1 MIVYC
6 DSAYLAKCYL
16 EDPDSL
22 AVRELVWRA
31 DAVYSSALCIAE
43 VSCALHRSVREKRV
57 TRGEA
62 SHLRTTFFSDVA
74 IGIVRMIPVTE
85 TVLRA
90 VESTV
95 ATLPTALFLRAGDAV
110 HLASARHEGFSEI
123 WSNDRHMLKAAPHF
137 SLTGRSV

>member
-1 MIVYC
+1 MILYC

-16 EDPDSL
+16 EDPDSGP
-22 AVRELVWRA
+22 VRELVWQA

-62 SHLRTTFFSDVA
+62 SQLRTTFFSDVA
-74 IGIVRMIPVTE
+74 LGIVRMIPVTE

-110 HLASARHEGFSEI
+110 HLASARHEGFSEL

-137 SLTGRSV
+137 GITGRSV